1 MRKKLFL
8 MGGMLFI
15 IIALIA
21 VFLSVNKT
29 ATENG
34 KVEISIEDIHGKT
47 ISIDNKK
54 TTVLFF
60 MAAWCISCA
69 DIERDLKEIAKDKN
83 VQVITV
89 DVDSQIDTKEDLAAF
104 QKTYGG
110 NWPHVLDTNLS
121 LVKSFKVN
129 SLDTV
134 VILKNGKVV
143 HKSIRP
149 SLETMKDVIYSGS

>member
-54 TTVLFF
+54 NNGSVF
-60 MAAWCISCA
+60 
-69 DIERDLKEIAKDKN
+69 
-83 VQVITV
+83 
-89 DVDSQIDTKEDLAAF
+89 
-104 QKTYGG
+104 YG
-110 NWPHVLDTNLS
+110 S
-121 LVKSFKVN
+121 M
-129 SLDTV
+129 
-134 VILKNGKVV
+134 V
-143 HKSIRP
+143 HIMCGYRKRS
-149 SLETMKDVIYSGS
+149 